1 VFVYLAGVIETGGD
15 LLLIMG
21 LLARLAALALAADMP
36 GAIVVSGLDRGELIS
51 PTLAP
56 PAVVAMIGLIRLGAG
71 AWSPGCRITRLTRSA
86 ELPRRKTS
94 PARTQTVATAP
105 TPRSPMNGES
115 NGTGIDPRAASR
127 RARP

>member
-1 VFVYLAGVIETGGD
+1 VFVYLAGVIETGGG

-36 GAIVVSGLDRGELIS
+36 GAIVV
-51 PTLAP
+51 
-56 PAVVAMIGLIRLGAG
+56 GLIRLGAG

-94 PARTQTVATAP
+94 PARTQTVATAS